1 MEHYTIERTG
11 IPNLDFDGEIIGTS
25 GGTSPRVKIYRTK
38 GLQYVAQLD
47 ANLKFSKAQHFDK
60 PDGVI
65 AYFRNMASPSPLP
78 QDCEDAIEDAATHDD
93 GFKAAWNEHVS

>member
-25 GGTSPRVKIYRTK
+25 GGPSPSVKIYRTK
-38 GLQYVAQLD
+38 GLEYVAQLD

-60 PDGVI
+60 PDGVVL
-65 AYFRNMASPSPLP
+65 YFRSMVGLT
-78 QDCEDAIEDAATHDD
+78 QDCENAIEDATSHDD
-93 GFKAAWNEHVS
+93 GFKAIWNERVN